1 MVVIYADL
9 GQKQLRQEAVATQ
22 IRQQHNHTMKQR
34 IPAGSVLNT
43 EEENPRILSEMGNK
57 PNSRNNEAT
66 TDQELS
72 RADQQ

>member
-34 IPAGSVLNT
+34 IPNGSVLTAND
-43 EEENPRILSEMGNK
+43 EENNPRILSEMGNK
-57 PNSRNNEAT
+57 PNSRTHEV
-66 TDQELS
+66 DQEPG
-72 RADQQ
+72 ADQQ

>member
-34 IPAGSVLNT
+34 IPAGSVLTN

-57 PNSRNNEAT
+57 PNSRTNEVN
-66 TDQELS
+66 DQEPN
-72 RADQQ
+72 ADQQ